1 MKINHLPVIAVGS
14 LLFCLPVVADAQV
27 SRQKV
32 VWVKIRREQGTTQP
46 ITLKSTT
53 PPNYNTNTPAQKSN
67 WVLEIKAKSSL
78 LVLGATVNVSV
89 RQLGDPNNLAH
100 KVAITLVNSNSI
112 VFGPDVQGIST
123 ASVTVPIE
131 ALGANVGGVFSVDL
145 QAEAILTEAGT
156 AKVTKSSVSGTYN
169 FLFPETFNIVGG
181 GQPEPFI
188 QASPSVRPNMNAPS
202 LRSTWDSAPRLR
214 SYMENYYD
222 WLVGHERTQRSLNA
236 GDDDN

>member
-1 MKINHLPVIAVGS
+1 MKINHLPVIAIGS
-14 LLFCLPVVADAQV
+14 LLICLPVVANAQA

-32 VWVKIRREQGTTQP
+32 VWVKIRREQGSTVP

-53 PPNYNTNTPAQKSN
+53 PPNYNTNNPVQKSN
-67 WVLEIKAKSSL
+67 WVLEIRAKSSL

-131 ALGANVGGVFSVDL
+131 ALGATVGGVFSVDL
-145 QAEAILTEAGT
+145 QAEATLTEAVT

-181 GQPEPFI
+181 GQPEASVPVL
-188 QASPSVRPNMNAPS
+188 ASPPPPRDS
-202 LRSTWDSAPRLR
+202 RSTWDTAPRLR
-214 SYMENYYD
+214 PYMENYYD
-222 WLVGHERTQRSLNA
+222 WLVGHEQTQRSLN
-236 GDDDN
+236 GSDDDN